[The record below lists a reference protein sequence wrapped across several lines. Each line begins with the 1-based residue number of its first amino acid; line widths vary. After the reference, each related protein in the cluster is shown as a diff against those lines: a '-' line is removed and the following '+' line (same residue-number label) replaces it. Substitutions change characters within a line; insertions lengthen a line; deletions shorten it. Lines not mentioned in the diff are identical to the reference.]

1 MNNTLI
7 RYALVLTVIAVVSG
21 AALAYFNGITA
32 EKIAENRRLR
42 EQAAVSAVLGTETFT
57 TTEIE
62 GGKIYSADTPAGKV
76 VAFTTA
82 PPGFSGPISLMVS
95 VNVDQERVE
104 KIVVLE
110 HGETPG
116 LGARITEAAFT
127 DQFAGKS
134 LADPFRVKH
143 DVQVITG
150 ATISTRAVTEGV
162 KAAAD
167 KVVALVKAGVVG
179 E

>member
-1 MNNTLI
+1 MNNTII
-7 RYALVLTVIAVVSG
+7 RYAFVLAVISAISG

-32 EKIAENRRLR
+32 DIIAENRRLR

-62 GGKIYSADTPAGKV
+62 GGKLYATDTPEGKV
-76 VAFTTA
+76 VAFTTES
-82 PPGFSGPISLMVS
+82 PGFSGPISLMVS
-95 VNVDQERVE
+95 LNVDQERVQ

-110 HGETPG
+110 HSETPG

-127 DQFAGKS
+127 DQFKAKS
-134 LADPFRVKH
+134 LADPYRAKQ
-143 DVQVITG
+143 DVESITG
-150 ATISTRAVTEGV
+150 ATISTRAVAEGV
-162 KAAAD
+162 KTAAD
-167 KVVALVKAGVVG
+167 KVMALVKAGVIG